1 MKRISSIELDE
12 QEKGYNHG
20 NRVRVSPV
28 ECAVTS
34 PACTG
39 RLFPTDS
46 DRARFPDTSL
56 SRDAEQLSRDAQ
68 QFSRDVTQ
76 LSRDVM

>member
-20 NRVRVSPV
+20 YRVRVSPV

-34 PACTG
+34 PA
-39 RLFPTDS
+39 
-46 DRARFPDTSL
+46 
-56 SRDAEQLSRDAQ
+56 
-68 QFSRDVTQ
+68 
-76 LSRDVM
+76 